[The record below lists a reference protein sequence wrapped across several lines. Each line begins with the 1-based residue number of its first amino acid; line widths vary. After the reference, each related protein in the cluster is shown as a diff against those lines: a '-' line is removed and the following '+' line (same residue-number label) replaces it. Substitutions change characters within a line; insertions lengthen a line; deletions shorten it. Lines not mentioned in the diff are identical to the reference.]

1 MLGLAL
7 AGAFAIFCG
16 GAEDAPGARPAG
28 ASLSPQDLAASTASV
43 ERGDPRGERK
53 APRGQFDE
61 MRRMT
66 QRPFD
71 RADGMPAPEPT
82 RAEVPALP
90 EGLLVVPLGDGF
102 QAGIALG
109 QARQN

>member
-7 AGAFAIFCG
+7 GGAVAIFCG
-16 GAEDAPGARPAG
+16 DAEDVLGVRPAG
-28 ASLSPQDLAASTASV
+28 ASMSPHDLAASTASA

-71 RADGMPAPEPT
+71 RADGLPASEPT

-90 EGLLVVPLGDGF
+90 EGLLVVPLGEGF
-102 QAGIALG
+102 QAGIALT